1 MTEENRYDLVVIGSG
16 PGGYVA
22 CVRAAQLG
30 MRVACV
36 EKNARLG
43 GVCLNVGCIPSK
55 ALLDSSE
62 HYATARRRLAEHGV
76 RVGEVELDLAAM
88 MARKDQVVAELTENV
103 RKLLERHKVEVV
115 TGTGR
120 LESPGKVRVEPADRE
135 GSPVELQAGKVLLA
149 TGSEPVQVPSLPF
162 DGRFIVSSTEALA
175 FDRVPERLGIVGGGY
190 IGLELGSVWNRL
202 GSHVTVIEMLPRI
215 ASLLDSQVSRALE
228 RLLRRQGFEFLL
240 ESRVEEAAVEDD
252 AVRVRLRTKKGEE
265 ERVFDRLLVAVGRRP
280 LTRGLGLEE
289 LGVETDPRTGH
300 IRVDVRYQTTVP
312 GVYAIGDLVAGPML
326 AHKASA
332 EAVACVEGMA
342 GLESEVNYDA
352 VPSIIYTWPEVA
364 SVGKTEEALKALQV
378 PYCMGTYPFAGAGR
392 ARCMGET
399 DGFVKVLSHAGS
411 GRVLGIH
418 IIGPRASDMIA
429 EGVLAVECS
438 ATAQDIG
445 RVMHGHPTFAEA
457 LQEAARVATAC
468 AVYGGKL

>member
-16 PGGYVA
+16 AGGYVA

-62 HYATARRRLAEHGV
+62 HYATARHRLSEHGV
-76 RVGEVELDLAAM
+76 RVSGVELDLAAM

-103 RKLLERHKVEVV
+103 RKLLERHKV
-115 TGTGR
+115 TILAGTGR
-120 LESPGKVRVEPADRE
+120 LLGPGKVRVEPDDGPA
-135 GSPVELQAGKVLLA
+135 VELQAKAVILA

-162 DGRFIVSSTEALA
+162 DGRLIVSSTEALV

-190 IGLELGSVWNRL
+190 IGLELGTVWNRL
-202 GSHVTVIEMLPRI
+202 GSQVTVIEMLPRI
-215 ASLLDSQVSRALE
+215 ASLLDSQVSRTLE

-240 ESRVEEAAVEDD
+240 ESRVEEAAAEDD

-280 LTRGLGLEE
+280 LTRGLGLED
-289 LGVETDPRTGH
+289 LGVATDPQTGQ
-300 IRVDVRYQTTVP
+300 IMVNTRYETSVP
-312 GVYAIGDLVAGPML
+312 GIYAIGDLTAGPML

-332 EAVACVEGMA
+332 EAVACVEGIA

-364 SVGKTEEALKALQV
+364 SVGKTEEELKQLQV
-378 PYCMGTYPFAGAGR
+378 PYCIGTYPFAGAGR

-399 DGFVKVLSHAGS
+399 DGFVKVLSHARS

-429 EGVLAVECS
+429 EGVLAVECG
-438 ATAQDIG
+438 AAAQDIG
-445 RVMHGHPTFAEA
+445 RVMHGHPTFSEA

-468 AVYGGKL
+468 AIYGRNS